1 MNNKT
6 DIMRIQIEDYFGN
19 EVVVLKFSLLDVNT
33 TESRVSTLDNL
44 INEYGYSIA
53 DVDNDEQ
60 GEFVRIQQS
69 HIIDDSEEFKEEEKV
84 TLVNLI
90 TNLMVEFL

>member
-1 MNNKT
+1 MNYKT

-33 TESRVSTLDNL
+33 TESRVSTLGNL